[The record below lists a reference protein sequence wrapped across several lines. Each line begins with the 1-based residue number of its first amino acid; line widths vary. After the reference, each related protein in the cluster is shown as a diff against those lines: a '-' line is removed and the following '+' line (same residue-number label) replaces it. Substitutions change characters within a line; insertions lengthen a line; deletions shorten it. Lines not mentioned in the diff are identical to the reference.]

1 MAARV
6 FLIIISALL
15 FAPFPA
21 WPQAELIE
29 LFCPDCGFRQRFV
42 QGSTPAD
49 EARNVQQVIVVCER
63 SGEVRSVK
71 VPLDPRLPVQGEP
84 LVARPFGTAR
94 SKVLGIDLPK
104 FLIPGNT
111 CALFPVTA
119 YLEANVCPVDGRGR
133 VLAALV
139 DHYDT
144 EER

>member
-6 FLIIISALL
+6 FLLILTTLL
-15 FAPFPA
+15 LTPVPV
-21 WPQAELIE
+21 WSQAELIE
-29 LFCPDCGFRQRFV
+29 LFCPDCGYRQRFV
-42 QGSTPAD
+42 QGSTPED

-71 VPLDPRLPVQGEP
+71 VPLDSRRPVHGEP
-84 LVARPFGTAR
+84 LVARPFGTAK
-94 SKVLGIDLPK
+94 SKVLGIELPK

-119 YLEANVCPVDGRGR
+119 YLEANVCPVDGRGG

-139 DHYDT
+139 DQYNI

>member
-6 FLIIISALL
+6 FLLIVITALL
-15 FAPFPA
+15 TPFPA
-21 WPQAELIE
+21 WSQAELIE
-29 LFCPDCGFRQRFV
+29 LFCPDCGFRRQFV

-71 VPLDPRLPVQGEP
+71 VPLDPRLPVHGEP
-84 LVARPFGTAR
+84 LVARPFGTAK
-94 SKVLGIDLPK
+94 SKLLGVELPK

-119 YLEANVCPVDGRGR
+119 YLEANVCPVDGRGG
-133 VLAALV
+133 VLSALV
-139 DHYDT
+139 GYYDT
-144 EER
+144 EAR